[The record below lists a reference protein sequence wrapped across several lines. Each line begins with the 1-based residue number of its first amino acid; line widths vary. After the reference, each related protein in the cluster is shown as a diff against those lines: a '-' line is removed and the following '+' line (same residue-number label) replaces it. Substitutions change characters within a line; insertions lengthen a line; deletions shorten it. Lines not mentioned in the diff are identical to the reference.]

1 MRASAHDVAIG
12 IDLGTSFT
20 VVSYHPDAIA
30 RPDTQD
36 PFLRPPSF
44 VKTYEGGFLFP
55 SMVTFSAEPPNLAAV
70 GEVSKNLASVLPER
84 TVYQAKL
91 LQVRGEGA
99 CRSTKLIDSV
109 WSENKYLLYQVA
121 V

>member
-1 MRASAHDVAIG
+1 MRASGDDVAIG

-30 RPDTQD
+30 MSDAED
-36 PFLRPPSF
+36 SFLRSPSF
-44 VKTYEGGFLFP
+44 VETYEGGFLFP

-70 GEVSKNLASVLPER
+70 GEVSRNLASVLPER

-91 LQVRGEGA
+91 LQVWGEGA
-99 CRSTKLIDSV
+99 GRSTKLIDSV
-109 WSENKYLLYQVA
+109 VSKHDHLIHQAEA
-121 V
+121 